1 MNSASRIHDIFATFL
16 LQDGTLLEAW
26 KRVFGVS
33 SIFEVYRALELSHKE
48 LTKIEKFLVGSN
60 IIEKYKKTLDSFY
73 SVLELD
79 NLHMNTSS
87 YKTML
92 KEPVALINIMS
103 DLMPQYEYNIDEHLK
118 EIQSMLNE
126 LLDTLGDIEDDYYMK
141 FAVLKLQE
149 SIKMYEVYG
158 VEEFLQYAE
167 VFKCLDKEGKISK
180 VLEIVMA
187 LIKNSPKILGFIGDS
202 K

>member
-79 NLHMNTSS
+79 NLHMSTSS

-167 VFKCLDKEGKISK
+167 IFKCLDKEGKISK
-180 VLEIVMA
+180 VLEIAIA